1 VTLTES
7 NGTPHEVSD
16 SVVIQPPS
24 IDVTYPDGYDSLH
37 RHFSTPSSTQFKEY
51 TWNYG
56 DGTPLETGRTQDHT
70 YASSGYFT
78 ITLTLTLNDD
88 STIQSQ
94 VGIFVG
100 PGTRYIQGHTVYG
113 SETWYSGGTYVVQG
127 NISIAQG
134 ATLTIESGVTVEMDS
149 VLCVTSTQLS
159 TGLIDIR
166 ARAVRLLK
174 RL

>member
-24 IDVTYPDGYDSLH
+24 IDVTYPDGYESLH
-37 RHFSTPSSTQFKEY
+37 RHFSTPS
-51 TWNYG
+51 
-56 DGTPLETGRTQDHT
+56 QDHT